1 MGQSLFVSFCSDD
14 DKVNCDASL
23 RQVSEGDLV
32 RHENLGGKETP
43 VCLKGMK
50 LLKMG
55 GGFFVFQTLIL
66 YHVKSWYK
74 AESSTQT
81 LSKSSLNSTLS
92 SSENQL
98 LIFMTS
104 KKEKVNFAKRYDKRQ

>member
-55 GGFFVFQTLIL
+55 GGFFVFQTPIL
-66 YHVKSWYK
+66 YHVH
-74 AESSTQT
+74 Q
-81 LSKSSLNSTLS
+81 SLDTKL
-92 SSENQL
+92 NQ
-98 LIFMTS
+98 
-104 KKEKVNFAKRYDKRQ
+104 VHRP

>member
-50 LLKMG
+50 LLKRG
-55 GGFFVFQTLIL
+55 VLRGCFVFQNP
-66 YHVKSWYK
+66 YD
-74 AESSTQT
+74 
-81 LSKSSLNSTLS
+81 LSCPS
-92 SSENQL
+92 
-98 LIFMTS
+98 
-104 KKEKVNFAKRYDKRQ
+104 NF

>member
-55 GGFFVFQTLIL
+55 GGLFCFSKPLFYIMSIKVLIQ
-66 YHVKSWYK
+66 S
-74 AESSTQT
+74 
-81 LSKSSLNSTLS
+81 
-92 SSENQL
+92 
-98 LIFMTS
+98 
-104 KKEKVNFAKRYDKRQ
+104 